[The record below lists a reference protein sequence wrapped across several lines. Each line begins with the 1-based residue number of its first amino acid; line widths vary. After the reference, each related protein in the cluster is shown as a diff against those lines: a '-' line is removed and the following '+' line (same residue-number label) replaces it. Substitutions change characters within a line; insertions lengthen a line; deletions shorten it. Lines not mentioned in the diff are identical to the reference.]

1 MDSQHLMQQVWFVN
15 IGSKRCGGLIQISVG
30 LGQFCMTVVLET
42 TKGASGGSEGDI
54 DKFCETE

>member
-1 MDSQHLMQQVWFVN
+1 MWWPHESL
-15 IGSKRCGGLIQISVG
+15 VG

-42 TKGASGGSEGDI
+42 TKGASSGSEADI